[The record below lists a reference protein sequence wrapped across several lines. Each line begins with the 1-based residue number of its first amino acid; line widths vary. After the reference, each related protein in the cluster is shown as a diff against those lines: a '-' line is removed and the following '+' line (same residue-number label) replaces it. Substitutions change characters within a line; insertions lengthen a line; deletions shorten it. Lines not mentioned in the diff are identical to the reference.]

1 MPDPKTALQRMI
13 AALKP
18 GGVLLSVEPDMLPAT
33 VAEPEAMRK
42 FWEGWFRWAAS
53 AGVDYFVGRKIAPLL
68 ASLGM
73 EDVAA
78 EGHTAYANGGSRW
91 ASYWLQTVREL
102 RPRLIETGHVSDKM
116 FAEFYSHL
124 EDPSYWSSAIT
135 FVATSGRKVA

>member
-1 MPDPKTALQRMI
+1 MMT
-13 AALKP
+13 ALKP

-33 VAEPEAMRK
+33 VAEPEAMRR

-73 EDVAA
+73 EEVAA
-78 EGHTAYANGGSRW
+78 EGHTAFANGGSQW

-102 RPRLIETGHVSDKM
+102 RPKLMETGHISEEL
-116 FAEFYSHL
+116 FGEFESHL
-124 EDPSYWSSAIT
+124 EDTHYWTSAIT
-135 FVATSGRKVA
+135 FVAASGRKVA